1 MKSTA
6 QIARECGISHN
17 EINRLAVRDELKPIK
32 VVKRNKFYDKHQE
45 DYLHNILYL
54 SGKITEITYQS
65 KINIA

>member
-17 EINRLAVRDELKPIK
+17 EINRLAVRDELIPTK
-32 VVKRNKFYDKHQE
+32 VIKRNKFYNKHQE

-54 SGKITEITYQS
+54 TGKITEITYQS
-65 KINIA
+65 KL

>member
-17 EINRLAVRDELKPIK
+17 EINRLAVRDELKPIQ